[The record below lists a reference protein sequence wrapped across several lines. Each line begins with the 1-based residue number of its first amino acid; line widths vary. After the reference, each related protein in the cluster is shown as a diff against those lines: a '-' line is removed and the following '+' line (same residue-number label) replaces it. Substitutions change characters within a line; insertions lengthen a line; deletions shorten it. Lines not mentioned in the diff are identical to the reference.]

1 MANWSTKKLEEQ
13 EDKSKDIRTVFLI
26 LTGRSAHILTVI
38 ITGHLLVEYCLD
50 QIIIAKVK
58 DKKAIL
64 KKKFSEKLEI
74 LYPTWLPLHI
84 YKNIKLL
91 NNARNYAAHNLGVI
105 DNKPIIYTPTREE
118 KTLIISKR
126 NNKGKIYL
134 RELINSILFDL
145 VNDSFYSLGILA
157 EPALNIIFRTK
168 KI

>member
-1 MANWSTKKLEEQ
+1 MEGQ

-58 DKKAIL
+58 DKKTIL
-64 KKKFSEKLEI
+64 EKKFSEKLET

-105 DNKPIIYTPTREE
+105 DYKPIIYTPTRKE
-118 KTLIISKR
+118 KTLIIPKR
-126 NNKGKIYL
+126 KNKEKIYFK
-134 RELINSILFDL
+134 ELINSILFDL
-145 VNDSFYSLGILA
+145 ANYSFDSLCISS
-157 EPALNIIFRTK
+157 EPDWNIIFKTK
-168 KI
+168 KV